1 MSGPFGKG
9 MAVETLANIMY
20 SAAKGDAKLP
30 SLRKVCADFPPVL
43 TLSCRDFFSRKLSKG
58 NVKSSDVELM
68 EKIVKVID
76 KRFLLNKAVLRSPPP
91 SLQDLLK
98 EED

>member
-1 MSGPFGKG
+1 M
-9 MAVETLANIMY
+9 
-20 SAAKGDAKLP
+20 
-30 SLRKVCADFPPVL
+30 
-43 TLSCRDFFSRKLSKG
+43 
-58 NVKSSDVELM
+58 KSSDVELM